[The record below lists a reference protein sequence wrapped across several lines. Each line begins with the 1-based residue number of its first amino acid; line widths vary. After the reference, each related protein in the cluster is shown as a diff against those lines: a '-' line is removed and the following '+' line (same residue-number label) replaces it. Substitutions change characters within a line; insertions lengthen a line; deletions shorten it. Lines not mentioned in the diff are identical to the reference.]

1 MFDGTYIDSVYNSFT
16 NNYKQLLSLIKTED
30 EYNFYKPWLDFVYYS
45 NLYLTNVYKNSNQ
58 YIKQPQEEILAR
70 KLNKLVL
77 IVSYMY
83 KNYYNFYNFENIN
96 KFREFIIDTIEIN
109 YYDRDIVSYY
119 SNKLITINKL
129 PETFIPR
136 YYKLISLLHLIFSFV
151 YLNYDADENVKK
163 FIEYKHNE
171 FVKSLTNIDF
181 RSSLSRRSKNFNI

>member
-1 MFDGTYIDSVYNSFT
+1 MFDGTYINSVYNSFAT
-16 NNYKQLLSLIKTED
+16 NYKQFLSSITTED

-83 KNYYNFYNFENIN
+83 KNYYNFNNFENIN
-96 KFREFIIDTIEIN
+96 KFREFVIDIIEIN

-136 YYKLISLLHLIFSFV
+136 YYKLIILLHLIFSFV
-151 YLNYDADENVKK
+151 YLNYDADENIKK

-181 RSSLSRRSKNFNI
+181 RSSLSRCSKKLNI